1 MKIFKFFKLKKQD
14 RFDVE
19 EPKDKLT
26 WVKHGFSEFFGTMLL
41 ALSLAGLSTI
51 VAGTSKPAELFFLH
65 PVLVG
70 FYAGFIAV
78 GAVLFI
84 FLRWS
89 CDLNPAVTIT
99 RMLKGTN
106 TLRYG
111 IFKIIIQMVA
121 GILTGLIIY
130 GFGKLGNAYI
140 DVDGVNV
147 QVSNHAI
154 SSLKASKNSF
164 SGEIGIGENIAAG
177 ATWIFFVELVMTGI
191 LLFPIFSGMI
201 SDKYRDFGIMFIIS
215 LSVWMGILGG
225 TAAIN
230 PARGLAQQV
239 PGLFFGPGVG
249 NTKSYADI
257 VSATIAMQAGTFM
270 APFFYVLMQG
280 ILTEWVN
287 PIVIKIIHFRNY
299 KSSCMKKSLK
309 EEVKKEKT
317 KR

>member
-1 MKIFKFFKLKKQD
+1 MKVFKFFKLRKQD
-14 RFDVE
+14 RFNAE

-26 WVKHGFSEFFGTMLL
+26 WMKHGFSEFFGTILL
-41 ALSLAGLSTI
+41 SLSLAGLSTI
-51 VAGTSKPAELFFLH
+51 VAGTDKPAELYFLH

-106 TLRYG
+106 TVRYG
-111 IFKIIIQMVA
+111 IFKIVIQMTA

-130 GFGKLGNAYI
+130 GFGKLGEGAAA
-140 DVDGVNV
+140 
-147 QVSNHAI
+147 NHAI
-154 SSLKASKNSF
+154 SAIGASNKSFTGKIGLGNSI
-164 SGEIGIGENIAAG
+164 SAG

-215 LSVWMGILGG
+215 LSVWMGILCG

-230 PARGLAQQV
+230 PARGIAQQV
-239 PGLFFGPGVG
+239 PGLFFGHEVG
-249 NTKSYADI
+249 HSASYADI
-257 VSATIAMQAGTFM
+257 VSATLAMQAGTFM

-280 ILTEWVN
+280 VLTEYVN
-287 PIVIKIIHFRNY
+287 PIVVKIIHFKNY
-299 KSSCMKKSLK
+299 RSSNMKVNSKDEITK
-309 EEVKKEKT
+309 KT
-317 KR
+317 KK